1 MEDEVEEMQLLHK
14 FAAKRRGG
22 KGVRECSQA
31 TLGEKVWLRKIS
43 IYTFSKSGA
52 FL

>member
-1 MEDEVEEMQLLHK
+1 MQLLHK
-14 FAAKRRGG
+14 FAAKRRGE
-22 KGVRECSQA
+22 GVRECSRA